1 MLRRIGLI
9 ICALVLSACAG
20 RPLPQATPTVAPTR
34 TASPTPPTQIALNAT
49 RTPIPTPTH
58 TIVVSL
64 TVTHEPSE
72 TFTPAPT
79 DTPTVTVQPS
89 NTALPRFEPTSTRT
103 PTPTSTLTLTPTVT
117 PSLSPTPTDTLTP
130 EPTPTFT
137 PTLTVTASVTPFLS
151 ATPQPT
157 VTVSQTASAQP
168 SNTITAAPSASAT
181 AGQTSTATID
191 PFFVTPAFTWTAIP
205 SPTDTVTVTPTVPQ
219 IAPTLI
225 LQVAPTL
232 DVTPIFVTLAPD
244 QPTPEGGIPSQTPVQ
259 GEATQF
265 APATPTPAP
274 TVANV
279 NPPPTLALSSILI
292 PPSSD
297 VGVPRGFAL
306 GNGVE
311 SAFTLP
317 TQGELSLFVRNP
329 RDPSQYLT
337 TDVRGFYSLIVN
349 GQSQDLPAPFTGFY
363 PESRAANDQLVTD
376 AAWSPDG
383 RFVALVIDNPDQKQG
398 SDGVWWYEPGGVGP
412 TQVLINCRP
421 GAPGCGMV
429 QPVGAPYNWYA
440 ASVVWSPDSQRI
452 LARTF
457 MYDGDFNGQMGAL
470 VLERGTNRSERG
482 HMIPYEYTDWTS
494 DGTRLVVSGRSSIG
508 GVVFGTV
515 GLDGQDFQ
523 AAAASGQLWVQ
534 NAVQSNGG
542 LVGLGRA
549 GDMNGAM
556 RLVNQNGEFL
566 TGDIGGSRPLDVKW
580 NPERSVAFVRTEDGR
595 AYLASINGQVEDL
608 SGRIGDIQAVAWVQ
622 GELPP
627 VLTAPSSDT
636 GEGYVGGIPA
646 GVIEGS
652 AYAPGQQL
660 IIQSST
666 GGLNLR
672 VDPSTTAGVVIYVF
686 SGEYVAVLAGPT
698 ETQADGY
705 TYRWWK
711 VQTAA
716 GAQGWMAGAING
728 VATFVVP

>member
-1 MLRRIGLI
+1 MVRHIGLI

-34 TASPTPPTQIALNAT
+34 TASPTPPIQIALNPT
-49 RTPIPTPTH
+49 RTPIPTLTH
-58 TIVVSL
+58 TLILSL
-64 TVTHEPSE
+64 SPTREPSQ
-72 TFTPAPT
+72 TDTPAPT
-79 DTPTVTVQPS
+79 DTPTLTVEPS
-89 NTALPRFEPTSTRT
+89 NTALPRFEPTRT
-103 PTPTSTLTLTPTVT
+103 QSATPTSTLTLTPTLT
-117 PSLSPTPTDTLTP
+117 PSLSPTPTETFTP
-130 EPTPTFT
+130 EPSLTFT
-137 PTLTVTASVTPFLS
+137 PTLTLTPSATVSLS

-157 VTVSQTASAQP
+157 VTTSQTASAQP
-168 SNTITAAPSASAT
+168 SNTITPAPSSSAT
-181 AGQTSTATID
+181 AGLTSTATID
-191 PFFVTPAFTWTAIP
+191 PFLTTTAWTWTPIP

-219 IAPTLI
+219 IAPTLD
-225 LQVAPTL
+225 LTPT
-232 DVTPIFVTLAPD
+232 FATLAPD
-244 QPTPEGGIPSQTPVQ
+244 QPTPVGGISSQTPVQ
-259 GEATQF
+259 GDATQF
-265 APATPTPAP
+265 APSTPTPAP

-292 PPSSD
+292 PPSAS
-297 VGVPRGFAL
+297 VGVPLGFAL
-306 GNGVE
+306 GSGGAGA
-311 SAFTLP
+311 AFTLP

-329 RDPSQYLT
+329 RDASQYLT
-337 TDVRGFYSLIVN
+337 TDVLGFYSLIVN
-349 GQSQDLPAPFTGFY
+349 GQSQGLSAPFTGFY

-398 SDGVWWYEPGGVGP
+398 SDGVWWYEPGVNAP
-412 TQVLINCRP
+412 TQVMVNCRP

-429 QPVGAPYNWYA
+429 QPVGAPYNWHA

-457 MYDGDFNGQMGAL
+457 MYADDFNGQMGAL
-470 VLERGTNRSERG
+470 VLERGTDRSTRG
-482 HMIPYEYTDWTS
+482 HLIPYEYTDWTS
-494 DGTRLVVSGRSSIG
+494 DGARLVVSGRSSIG
-508 GVVFGTV
+508 GYVFGTV

-523 AAAASGQLWVQ
+523 AVTASGQLWVQ
-534 NAVQSNGG
+534 NAVQTSGG

-556 RLVNQNGEFL
+556 RLVNQNGDFL

-627 VLTAPSSDT
+627 ILTASSPGT
-636 GEGYVGGIPA
+636 GENYVGGIPS

-652 AYAPGQQL
+652 LYPPGQQL
-660 IIQSST
+660 LIQS
-666 GGLNLR
+666 GMGRLNLR
-672 VDPSTTAGVVIYVF
+672 TEPSITAGVVIYV
-686 SGEYVAVLAGPT
+686 SNGEYVAVLAGPAD
-698 ETQADGY
+698 TQEGGDV
-705 TYRWWK
+705 YRWWR

-728 VATFVVP
+728 APTFVVP